1 MRLAATVTISAE
13 HPAFAGHFPGAPVLP
28 GVLLL
33 DEILRVLEP
42 GLGAAPL
49 QWRIASAK
57 FLKPVGP
64 GEELTVE
71 HEALPNGSVRFSV
84 LSAGTLVASGTLLRA
99 PALRAPD
106 RAD

>member
-1 MRLAATVTISAE
+1 MRVAATVKISEE
-13 HPAFAGHFPGAPVLP
+13 HPAFAGHFPNAPVLP

-33 DEILRVLEP
+33 DEILRA
-42 GLGAAPL
+42 LGHDYIATPL

-64 GEELTVE
+64 GEELKVE
-71 HEALPNGSVRFSV
+71 LESLPNGSVRFNV
-84 LSAGTLVASGTLLRA
+84 LSAGVLVATGMLLRTSA
-99 PALRAPD
+99 PKAHD

>member
-1 MRLAATVTISAE
+1 MRIAATVKISEE
-13 HPAFAGHFPGAPVLP
+13 HPAFAGHFPGTPILP

-33 DEILRVLEP
+33 DEILRA
-42 GLGAAPL
+42 LGREHAAPL

-64 GEELTVE
+64 GEELKVE
-71 HEALPNGSVRFSV
+71 YESLPNGAVRFNV
-84 LSAGTLVASGTLLRA
+84 RSAGVLVATGTLLRT
-99 PALRAPD
+99 PATQARD